1 MLSFLT
7 TIAHAAE
14 PTPTPTAV
22 PLKITNPL
30 ASPDLIVL
38 IEQISDTLIK
48 LAIPIAV
55 ILIIWIGIQFFLA
68 QGNPEKITKAKS
80 ALLYLIIGLAILLI
94 GRGFVSLIESIL
106 NLGK

>member
-1 MLSFLT
+1 MYSFFIN
-7 TIAHAAE
+7 IAQAVDCNPATDIC
-14 PTPTPTAV
+14 PVTANTDFM
-22 PLKITNPL
+22 KM
-30 ASPDLIVL
+30 

-48 LAIPIAV
+48 IAIPIAV

-80 ALLYLIIGLAILLI
+80 SLLWLIVGLAILLI
-94 GRGFVSLIESIL
+94 GKGFISLIESIL